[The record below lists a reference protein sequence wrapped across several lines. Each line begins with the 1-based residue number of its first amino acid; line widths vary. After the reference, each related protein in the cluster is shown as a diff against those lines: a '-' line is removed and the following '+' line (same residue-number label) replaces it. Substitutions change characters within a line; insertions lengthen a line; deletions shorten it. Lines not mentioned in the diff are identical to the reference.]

1 MYTVYYRPLVDIMG
15 GTIFITSRS
24 IMAKIVK
31 PDELGQVMAIYSIV
45 DSLVPA
51 VFGPLYTVIYKNTV
65 DTLPGAYSL
74 IGSTLAIPATMIYF
88 WMYKDSKLSQKIDD
102 KSVEIENTKL

>member
-1 MYTVYYRPLVDIMG
+1 
-15 GTIFITSRS
+15 
-24 IMAKIVK
+24 
-31 PDELGQVMAIYSIV
+31 MAIYSIV

-74 IGSTLAIPATMIYF
+74 IGSTLAIPATVIY
-88 WMYKDSKLSQKIDD
+88 L
-102 KSVEIENTKL
+102 